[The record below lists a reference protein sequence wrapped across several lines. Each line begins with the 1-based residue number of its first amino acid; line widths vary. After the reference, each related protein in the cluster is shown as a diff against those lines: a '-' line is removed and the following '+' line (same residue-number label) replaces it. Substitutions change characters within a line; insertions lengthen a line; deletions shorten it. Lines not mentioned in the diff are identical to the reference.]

1 MPPTTVRVHYRNE
14 ADLQA
19 AREALG
25 GVLGPSDRQLAE
37 QAAQEASAEFTGRM
51 ERAFVDY
58 EDHWQA
64 LTELA
69 AGAKGKR
76 KQELLARRAHMKA
89 STEWRLRADFT
100 RLYRD
105 QFLNGKQISGNARPL
120 QRNEREIVRRL
131 VNNEMEFALNALL
144 DCETGEYKMALDR
157 RGRLYGQALGESL
170 WAGVVYSNLS
180 SGRYLR
186 WRLSHEPGASGK
198 PLENCPDCL
207 WLSGDPVLPGS
218 GGRWGNGVFGVR
230 EIVALGVFPQSA
242 KLACTTNCH
251 CTLEDTD
258 RPETA
263 PHGKAWKHFE
273 SAQPKIMTM
282 LNRATDPVK
291 RARLAALAS
300 EYEHVHIKRRQAVT
314 QPEHLHR

>member
-1 MPPTTVRVHYRNE
+1 MRTTVRVHYKNE

-25 GVLGPSDRQLAE
+25 ATLGRGDRAFAE
-37 QAAQEASAEFTGRM
+37 EAAQEASAEFTGRM

-64 LTELA
+64 LTELI

-76 KQELLARRAHMKA
+76 RQELFDRRAHMKA

-105 QFLNGKQISGNARPL
+105 QFLNGKQIAGNARPL

-131 VNNEMEFALNALL
+131 VNNEMEFALNTLL

-157 RGRLYGQALGESL
+157 RGRLYGQALAEVEA
-170 WAGVVYSNLS
+170 AGFLYADLS
-180 SGRYLR
+180 SGRYLH
-186 WRLSHEPGASGK
+186 WQLGTGPGANGK
-198 PLENCPDCL
+198 PLEDCLDCL
-207 WLSGDPVLPGS
+207 WLAGDAAMGGS
-218 GGRWGNGVFGVR
+218 GGRWGNGVYSAR
-230 EIVALGVFPQSA
+230 ELTAMAILPASG

-251 CTLEDTD
+251 CKLVDVA
-258 RPETA
+258 RPETQ
-263 PHGKAWKHFE
+263 PHGKALRSWT
-273 SAQPKIMTM
+273 SIAPKIPTM
-282 LNRATDPVK
+282 LNRETDPVK
-291 RARLAALAS
+291 RARLAELAGIH
-300 EYEHVHIKRRQAVT
+300 EHVHIKRRQPIE
-314 QPEHLHR
+314 QPPHLHR